1 MAERRTRDDWQALA
15 REHKRS
21 SLGVSEFAR
30 ARGIRPRTFAWWLWK
45 LGTDR
50 ASPKKRGPARR
61 QAVRMLP
68 VSVLTRSTPEPG
80 ARLELA
86 VGELS
91 LRFTAETDPS
101 YIAALVRRL
110 QGPGC

>member
-1 MAERRTRDDWQALA
+1 MAHRRTRDEWQALA
-15 REHKRS
+15 RERKRS
-21 SLGVSEFAR
+21 GLGVTEFAR

-50 ASPKKRGPARR
+50 ASPKKRRPVRR

-68 VSVLTRSTPEPG
+68 ISVLTRSTPEPG

-86 VGELS
+86 VGEIS
-91 LRFTAETDPS
+91 LRFNAETDPS
-101 YIAALVRRL
+101 YVAALVRSL